1 MTDLSGFPTLAS
13 ASRAAGAVAEAN
25 ASKSAA
31 LSSDFETFLKM
42 LTVQMRNQDPL
53 NPVEATDYAVQLA
66 TFSSV
71 EQQVLT
77 NSLLQR
83 LLSQSG
89 GGLEQMSQWV
99 GMEVRAPGPVSFDGQ
114 SVTLWAEPSPAADGA
129 ALIVRDSYGSVVARY
144 DIPVTPGLVQWDGV
158 SEFGDPMLHGD
169 YRFEIQSYSGEALL
183 GSRPAEAYSR
193 ILEAR
198 LDRGEVVLLTSGGHL
213 VRSDAV
219 TALRLP

>member
-1 MTDLSGFPTLAS
+1 MTDLSGFPTLAAAKR
-13 ASRAAGAVAEAN
+13 ASGAVAGATTPN
-25 ASKSAA
+25 AA

-77 NSLLQR
+77 NTLLQR

-89 GGLEQMSQWV
+89 GGLEQMAQWV
-99 GMEVRAPGPVSFDGQ
+99 GMEVRAPGPVTFSGQ
-114 SVTLWAEPSPAADGA
+114 SVTLWADPSPGADGA
-129 ALIVRDSYGSVVARY
+129 ALVVRDAFGTVAARY
-144 DIPVTPGLVQWDGV
+144 DIPITAGMVQWDGL
-158 SEFGDPMLHGD
+158 SPLGDPMLQGD
-169 YRFEIQSYSGEALL
+169 YRFEIESYSGEALL
-183 GSRPAEAYSR
+183 GTRPAETYSR
-193 ILEAR
+193 IVEAR
-198 LDRGEVVLLTSGGHL
+198 LDRGEVVLLTAGGQVL
-213 VRSDAV
+213 RADAV